1 MGNHRI
7 GRTTI
12 LLVCM
17 LVSLHGRAWASGDPS
32 QTGPKTE
39 RRFPP
44 LVVPPGFKATL
55 FACDPM
61 VEYPSVIA
69 RGPRPASVFVAHD
82 DLTGLGTQIARRDEI
97 RLVEDTDGDGYAD
110 KSTVFAGGFNSIQ
123 GLASHAG
130 HVFAMHAPLL
140 TVLRDTDG
148 DGVADERRDLLS
160 GLGLPPEQ
168 DTLRLHNANGVV
180 VGHDGWLYLA
190 VGDHGVDVVRPEG
203 DRLVLHGGGILRCR
217 PDGRDLHVFA
227 TGLRNIYDVALD
239 EELNVFV
246 RDNENDG
253 GDYMIRV
260 CHSFHGADHGY
271 PYGYY
276 EHPEET
282 LPPLA
287 DLGRGSSAGG
297 VCYLETAFPPEFRG
311 NLFFC
316 EWGRSIV
323 RYERQR
329 LGSSFAPMKEMA
341 FATGAA
347 TDPYGFK
354 PTDVIVDRDGSLLVS
369 DWGDDQRPKRG
380 RGRLYRI
387 SYIGRSDVKS
397 GRTPRREPEIDPTIG
412 PLDSPSYDSRVA
424 AQEALERKGRDGL
437 AMVRRALQ
445 DHRLGPLGR
454 MHAVWVMA
462 HLGGRECVSDLLSLA
477 QSDADPRVRGQ
488 AVRAIADL
496 SDPAL
501 GPHPNQPASAEV
513 ATARRLSELAA
524 RQDPPVVLEIVVALG
539 RLRWRAVPGWLRDHL
554 QDPDAA
560 LAHAALQALRRA
572 ADWPAVLKLLDE
584 PDGRPI
590 RRIALAAVAGQA
602 DPVIVDGLIDRLRA
616 EKNPERR
623 RRYADAL
630 TRVHKKPGPWTYW
643 GYRPPPR
650 PVNVVAWER
659 TEAIERVLDEL
670 LADPDPGVRAAI
682 LKRMQRER
690 IPVGI
695 AGLGRWLQQ
704 ERTPDR
710 VQAILDSLS
719 RFPPGETRELLE
731 GVVREPGYPLNNR
744 EAALALLIGGLD
756 AASESRLRGLVDRV
770 EDGPL
775 LVALLRTLGNR
786 PAIDSRQLLVRKLN
800 SPDGNVRAAA
810 LDTAAVLHV
819 SEAARRIPELLRDRD
834 VGVRR
839 AAAAAAGALAAKE
852 SIAALS
858 LLSRDADPA
867 VRGASLESLRQLG
880 DPTAVTAALGALDHP
895 TTQLAAIDYLAA
907 FGSPEQAGA
916 LVAVASRSRRID
928 VLTGVVRAL
937 AGWEAR
943 QPAGSPHGRE
953 LARAVA
959 EVQGQSGVLLWWHV
973 TGPLP
978 ASAAAKL
985 CDARSPRVAIPSD
998 ARSLLADGPESR
1010 IDLDRLPVDRSGLV
1024 WLAISDI
1031 RIAEPVR
1038 AQFLASAG
1046 AAVQVDVNGRSAF
1059 RREQGAA
1066 FQPDGDRFEVQLA
1079 RGDNQVVVR
1088 LHAGKPVAFHVRF
1101 RPLSSSAEHE
1111 RIAQFVLRNNGSVER
1126 GAAIFRNDEKSLC
1139 AKCHRIGDR
1148 GNRVGPDL
1156 TGVGERF
1163 SRIHLIESVLEPSR
1177 TIAPGYESVAAVL
1190 ADGRVVTGVKMAED
1204 ETTLTLGDETGKRR
1218 EIRKLDIEER
1228 APGRRSIMPDGLEK
1242 RLTDRELLDLLTY
1255 LLAQR
1260 RPRAPSNGR

>member
-1 MGNHRI
+1 MSNDRGCR
-7 GRTTI
+7 TI
-12 LLVCM
+12 LLLVGV
-17 LVSLHGRAWASGDPS
+17 LVSLHGRATASGDPS

-44 LVVPPGFKATL
+44 LVVPRGFKPTL
-55 FACDPM
+55 FACDPL

-69 RGPRPASVFVAHD
+69 LGPRPASVFVAHD
-82 DLTGLGTQIARRDEI
+82 YLTGLGTQVARRDEI

-123 GLASHAG
+123 GLAYHAG
-130 HVFAMHAPLL
+130 YVYAMHAPLL

-160 GLGLPPEQ
+160 GLGLPPEK

-190 VGDHGVDVVRPEG
+190 VGDHGVDVARPEG

-271 PYGYY
+271 PYHYY
-276 EHPEET
+276 EHPEEA

-323 RYERQR
+323 RYDRQR
-329 LGSSFAPMKEMA
+329 FGAGFAPMKEME

-387 SYIGRSDVKS
+387 SYIGRKGATGSQPARK
-397 GRTPRREPEIDPTIG
+397 EPKIDPTLG
-412 PLDSPSYDSRVA
+412 PLDSPSHDARVA
-424 AQEALERKGRDGL
+424 AQEALEHKGRDGL
-437 AMVRRALQ
+437 TLVRRALQ
-445 DHRLGPLGR
+445 EYRLGTLGR
-454 MHAVWVMA
+454 MHAVWAMA
-462 HLGGRECVSDLLSLA
+462 HLGGRECVPDLLSLV

-496 SDPAL
+496 CDPAL
-501 GPHPNQPASAEV
+501 GPHANHPASGEAAIV
-513 ATARRLSELAA
+513 RSLSELAA
-524 RQDPPVVLEIVVALG
+524 NQDPRVVLEIIVALG
-539 RLRWRAVPGWLRDHL
+539 RLRWKGAPGWLRDHL

-560 LAHAALQALRRA
+560 LAHAAQQALRRA
-572 ADWPAVLKLLDE
+572 DDWPAVLTLLNE
-584 PDGRPI
+584 PDQRPI
-590 RRIALAAVAGQA
+590 HRIALAAVAGRA

-659 TEAIERVLDEL
+659 TEAIERVLDGL
-670 LADPDPGVRAAI
+670 LADPDAGVRTAI

-690 IPVGI
+690 IPVRI
-695 AGLGRWLQQ
+695 ARLGRWLQQ

-710 VQAILDSLS
+710 LQVLVDSLS

-731 GVVREPGYPLNNR
+731 GVVGESSYPLKNR
-744 EAALALLIGGLD
+744 EAALAIWIGGLD
-756 AASESRLRGLVDRV
+756 ATSEPRLRGLADRV
-770 EDGPL
+770 EEGPL
-775 LVALLRTLGNR
+775 LVELLRTLGNR
-786 PAIDSRQLLVRKLN
+786 PAIDSRQLLVRKLD
-800 SPDGNVRAAA
+800 SPDASVRAAA
-810 LDTAAVLHV
+810 VDAAALRHV

-834 VGVRR
+834 VRVRR
-839 AAAAAAGALAAKE
+839 AAASAAGALAVKD
-852 SIAALS
+852 SIDALS
-858 LLSRDADPA
+858 SLSRDADPA
-867 VRGASLESLRQLG
+867 VRGASLESLKKLG

-895 TTQLAAIDYLAA
+895 TTQLAAIDYLAE
-907 FGSPEQAGA
+907 FGTPEQAGA
-916 LVAVASRSRRID
+916 LLAIASRSRRID

-943 QPAGSPHGRE
+943 QPADSPHRRD

-959 EVQGQSGVLLWWHV
+959 EVQGQSGVLLRWHV

-985 CDARSPRVAIPSD
+985 CDGRSPRVAIPSD
-998 ARSLLADGPESR
+998 ARWLVAAGPESR
-1010 IDLDRLPVDRSGLV
+1010 IDLDPLPVDRSDLV
-1024 WLAISDI
+1024 WLAISDV

-1046 AAVQVDVNGRSAF
+1046 TAMQVDVNGRSAF
-1059 RREQGAA
+1059 RREKGGV
-1066 FQPDGDRFEVQLA
+1066 FQPDADRFEVQLA
-1079 RGDNQVVVR
+1079 RGDNQVVVQLR
-1088 LHAGKPVAFHVRF
+1088 AGRPVAFHVRF

-1111 RIAQFVLRNNGSVER
+1111 RITQFVLGNNGSVER
-1126 GAAIFRNDEKSLC
+1126 GAVIFRNDEKSLC

-1148 GNRVGPDL
+1148 GNRIGPDL

-1163 SRIHLIESVLEPSR
+1163 SRIHLIESILEPSR

-1218 EIRKLDIEER
+1218 EIRKADIEER
-1228 APGRRSIMPDGLEK
+1228 AAGRRSIMPDGLEK

-1255 LLAQR
+1255 LLAQK
-1260 RPRAPSNGR
+1260 RPRTP